1 MDAEGLKELFE
12 PVGPVSVRRMF
23 SGHGLYAEGWFF
35 ALAFDGDVYL
45 KTDAETETA
54 FAAAGS
60 TPFVYQR
67 HARQVKLGFWRL
79 PADAYDDPDELK
91 RWSSLALAAARR
103 AGEAKAEKAG
113 TRKAKTSGDKT
124 SGDKTGREKMSRK
137 AKTSTAR
144 TNTSRRK
151 I

>member
-12 PVGPVSVRRMF
+12 PFGPVSVRRMF
-23 SGHGLYAEGWFF
+23 SGHGLYADGCFF
-35 ALAFDGDVYL
+35 ALAIGGEVYL
-45 KTDAETETA
+45 KADAETETV

-91 RWSSLALAAARR
+91 HWSKLALTVARR
-103 AGEAKAEKAG
+103 AGEAKAGRAR
-113 TRKAKTSGDKT
+113 TRKAIADK
-124 SGDKTGREKMSRK
+124 DKTGKEKTSRE

-144 TNTSRRK
+144 TNTSRNK
-151 I
+151 T